1 MSNLVCFGLGYAA
14 EHFVGLYGDGF
25 ARIVATVRGA
35 ERAAVLNARLAGRLK
50 ALTFDGH
57 SALPEL
63 VHAIGETD
71 AALISIPQDETG
83 DPVLRACGD
92 AFARAPPLR
101 AVVYLSTVGVYGDR
115 KRDWVDDTSAPRP
128 TSERSRQRLAAEQVW
143 QDFGQ

>member
-1 MSNLVCFGLGYAA
+1 MECGTRSGGRGHPMSNLVCFGLGYSA

-35 ERAAVLNARLAGRLK
+35 ERAAWLNARLAGRLK
-50 ALTFDGH
+50 ALLFDGH
-57 SALPEL
+57 SASPEL
-63 VHAIGETD
+63 VHAIGEAD

-92 AFARAPPLR
+92 AFERAQRLH

-115 KRDWVDDTSAPRP
+115 NGDWVDETSPPLP
-128 TSERSRQRLAAEQVW
+128 TSE
-143 QDFGQ
+143 